1 MTGTIYVTV
10 FASLMYT
17 AFTALIRF
25 LYVSSSLKKD
35 VQDVYRK
42 DKFIFLFI
50 CLGEGLSIFNI
61 VTYILQQNGKEGN
74 IYLWEKN
81 VDPNLWL
88 GSERS
93 GFLLYKACLDP
104 FTEYSV
110 PIFTVMTINQ
120 ILLYILD
127 MMTILFNLFLYR
139 FLSLQ
144 TKNNTGSWFKSNLY
158 L

>member
-1 MTGTIYVTV
+1 MIPTKLIFKECLMMTGTIYVTV

-42 DKFIFLFI
+42 DEFIFLFI

-74 IYLWEKN
+74 IYL
-81 VDPNLWL
+81 
-88 GSERS
+88 
-93 GFLLYKACLDP
+93 
-104 FTEYSV
+104 
-110 PIFTVMTINQ
+110 
-120 ILLYILD
+120 
-127 MMTILFNLFLYR
+127 
-139 FLSLQ
+139 
-144 TKNNTGSWFKSNLY
+144 
-158 L
+158 